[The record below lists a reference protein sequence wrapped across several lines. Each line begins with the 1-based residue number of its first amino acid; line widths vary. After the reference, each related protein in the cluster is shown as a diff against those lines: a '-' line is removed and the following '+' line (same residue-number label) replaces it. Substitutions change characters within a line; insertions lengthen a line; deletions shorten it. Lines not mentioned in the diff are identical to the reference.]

1 MSSTDCNS
9 AAYAVLVRLQLRPP
23 KTIMYHKRRNNG
35 IPMTNRPVCDVLEE
49 MRECFKHF
57 NFALLPSL
65 IEEVQLAVNRMES
78 KLWDLKDWEQL
89 KDDIRE
95 RRLELKRIKE
105 EKEKME
111 DAIENMRG
119 MKSI

>member
-1 MSSTDCNS
+1 
-9 AAYAVLVRLQLRPP
+9 
-23 KTIMYHKRRNNG
+23 
-35 IPMTNRPVCDVLEE
+35 
-49 MRECFKHF
+49 
-57 NFALLPSL
+57 
-65 IEEVQLAVNRMES
+65 MES
-78 KLWDLKDWEQL
+78 KLWDLKDWEKL

>member
-1 MSSTDCNS
+1 
-9 AAYAVLVRLQLRPP
+9 
-23 KTIMYHKRRNNG
+23 
-35 IPMTNRPVCDVLEE
+35 MTNRPVCDVLEE

-95 RRLELKRIKE
+95 RRLELKRIKD

>member
-1 MSSTDCNS
+1 
-9 AAYAVLVRLQLRPP
+9 
-23 KTIMYHKRRNNG
+23 
-35 IPMTNRPVCDVLEE
+35 MTNRPVCDVLEE

-105 EKEKME
+105 EKEKLS
-111 DAIENMRG
+111 DLIPRFLLL
-119 MKSI
+119 SSTI

>member
-1 MSSTDCNS
+1 MPINVEVKPRQNESPE
-9 AAYAVLVRLQLRPP
+9 RM
-23 KTIMYHKRRNNG
+23 IKRFNKKVKRSG
-35 IPMTNRPVCDVLEE
+35 VLEE
-49 MRECFKHF
+49 IRECFKDS

>member
-1 MSSTDCNS
+1 
-9 AAYAVLVRLQLRPP
+9 
-23 KTIMYHKRRNNG
+23 MYKRQ
-35 IPMTNRPVCDVLEE
+35 
-49 MRECFKHF
+49 HF

>member
-1 MSSTDCNS
+1 MLYT
-9 AAYAVLVRLQLRPP
+9 
-23 KTIMYHKRRNNG
+23 G
-35 IPMTNRPVCDVLEE
+35 
-49 MRECFKHF
+49 FKHF

-105 EKEKME
+105 EKGELSMPS
-111 DAIENMRG
+111 DF
-119 MKSI
+119 SF